1 MIFFG
6 QELIPLLAA
15 ILLGAMVGL
24 ERQLVGHG
32 AGLRTHIMVA
42 LASALFIVISRKLGD
57 PSDPA
62 EVARVIQGIAAGVG
76 FIGAGSILKLG
87 SEHEVIGLT
96 TASTIWLAAAIGTA
110 CGLREFSLAA
120 IAAVLSIVVLIALR
134 PIEAH
139 FGKKTRGKQAPM
151 LDAAESA

>member
-1 MIFFG
+1 M
-6 QELIPLLAA
+6 QEVVALLAA
-15 ILLGAMVGL
+15 ILLGAIVGM

-42 LASALFIVISRKLGD
+42 LASALFILISRKLGAPGD
-57 PSDPA
+57 PV

-87 SEHEVIGLT
+87 SEHQVIGLT

-110 CGLREFSLAA
+110 CGLREFSLATV
-120 IAAVLSIVVLIALR
+120 AAVLSIAVLVSLR

-139 FGKKTRGKQAPM
+139 FGKKSDDKQAPM
-151 LDAAESA
+151 

>member
-1 MIFFG
+1 MEFLT
-6 QELIPLLAA
+6 QEVVALLAA
-15 ILLGAMVGL
+15 ILLGAMVGM

-42 LASALFIVISRKLGD
+42 LASALFIVISRKIGD
-57 PSDPA
+57 PSDPV

-87 SEHEVIGLT
+87 PEHEVIGLT

-110 CGLREFSLAA
+110 CGLREFALATS
-120 IAAVLSIVVLIALR
+120 AAVLSIVVLVSLR

-139 FGKKTRGKQAPM
+139 FGKKSKDKQTPM
-151 LDAAESA
+151 